1 MPSDCDL
8 PFHRLD
14 AMRRAPVHLVL
25 LELARAA
32 VEFRVHKSE
41 PFQKLVAYLLEF
53 ADGRDRRE
61 PWVQRPGVAR
71 PVPRLRVA
79 VDEAFGQFGE
89 LQWFRLNRTTN
100 GAGHPLYGLFPRM
113 AAAVARID
121 QSAFGAIIE
130 ALIAETPDAALL
142 RLLHEHGGRIKGMGL
157 ELFSR
162 LTFAFRRDHYFVL
175 PSPWAEQSGVVKYIG
190 GDLRKYCAV
199 CRSLR
204 AVCDEADITPAIRGS
219 VLGEVLGRTPL
230 DEALAR
236 ALQKAL
242 GPTLLKYTLLDPGD
256 GYEAT
261 TFADEL
267 AAMPLEF
274 ASRTIRARRGD
285 KRLRNQ
291 LRQSY
296 GDRCGIS
303 GPCPRDLLEVA
314 YIVPYPQGNVHSLA
328 NAILLRSDLHTLWD
342 LNLIG
347 IDPDDLKVCISD
359 QLLGTGYEKLQ
370 GRTIVAPKDGT
381 VVSSTSLRERWK
393 HFKGDRPSRRV
404 PPADKADP
412 PATRADDGS
421 IRRRVQVD
429 AFSSRETS
437 PETRN
442 SDSQFGIKAPAS

>member
-1 MPSDCDL
+1 
-8 PFHRLD
+8 
-14 AMRRAPVHLVL
+14 V
-25 LELARAA
+25 
-32 VEFRVHKSE
+32 
-41 PFQKLVAYLLEF
+41 
-53 ADGRDRRE
+53 
-61 PWVQRPGVAR
+61 
-71 PVPRLRVA
+71 
-79 VDEAFGQFGE
+79 FGS
-89 LQWFRLNRTTN
+89 
-100 GAGHPLYGLFPRM
+100 M
-113 AAAVARID
+113 
-121 QSAFGAIIE
+121 IE
-130 ALIAETPDAALL
+130 ALIAPSPDAALL

-175 PSPWAEQSGVVKYIG
+175 PSPWAERSGVIKYIG

-204 AVCDEADITPAIRGS
+204 AVCDDVGITPAIRGS
-219 VLGEVLGRTPL
+219 VLGEVLGRDTP
-230 DEALAR
+230 DEALTR

-242 GPTLLKYTLLDPGD
+242 GPALLKFTLLDPGD
-256 GYEAT
+256 GYEAM

-274 ASRTIRARRGD
+274 ASRAIRARRGD

-359 QLLGTGYEKLQ
+359 QLAGTGYEKLQ

-393 HFKGDRPSRRV
+393 HFRGDRASRRATA
-404 PPADKADP
+404 ADKAEP
-412 PATRADDGS
+412 TPLRPDDAAV
-421 IRRRVQVD
+421 RRRVQVD
-429 AFSSRETS
+429 AFPGRDTA
-437 PETRN
+437 PEPRN
-442 SDSQFGIKAPAS
+442 GDSHLGLKAPVS